1 VRDGAA
7 AALLAAFSFA
17 AAAREPS
24 APLAPKTFALVSAVG
39 DMFYSVNELPNS
51 KTGTRLESYRRNLHQ
66 APDNALNRLVLAS
79 LDQAVGRMEPQ
90 SKRTYIA
97 VATPRPRSETAR
109 MQDLAIEQVL
119 EHLKPMP
126 ERSQWHRIVVATPSY
141 RTMAAD
147 GMPGRIQGAGVF
159 IEGASVGQFSY
170 SHVKN
175 KPPANDMKV
184 ETPSGEEA
192 SASWFIAPYFAI
204 KIWILDPRTFEV
216 LDSQEIFQHKKYFDP
231 DSDSM
236 DITANVDRRFLAT
249 KIVELVERTTREAVM
264 STELRGTVD
273 VKERGPVEPKK

>member
-1 VRDGAA
+1 M
-7 AALLAAFSFA
+7 
-17 AAAREPS
+17 
-24 APLAPKTFALVSAVG
+24 APKTFALVSAVG
-39 DMFYSVNELPNS
+39 DLFYSVHELPS
-51 KTGTRLESYRRNLHQ
+51 SRTGTRLEPYRRDPHQ

-79 LDQAVGRMEPQ
+79 LDQAVGKMEPQ
-90 SKRTYIA
+90 SKRVYIA

-109 MQDLAIEQVL
+109 MQELAIETVV

-126 ERSQWHRIVVATPSY
+126 ERSQWHRVVVATPSY

-147 GMPGRIQGAGVF
+147 NMPGRIQGAGVF

-170 SHVKN
+170 SHVRN
-175 KPPANDMKV
+175 KPPANDTKV

-204 KIWILDPRTFEV
+204 KIWILDPRTFDV
-216 LDSQEIFQHKKYFDP
+216 LDSREIFQHRKYFDP
-231 DSDSM
+231 NSDSM

-249 KIVELVERTTREAVM
+249 KVVELVERTTGEAVM

-273 VKERGPVEPKK
+273 VKERGEVKPK